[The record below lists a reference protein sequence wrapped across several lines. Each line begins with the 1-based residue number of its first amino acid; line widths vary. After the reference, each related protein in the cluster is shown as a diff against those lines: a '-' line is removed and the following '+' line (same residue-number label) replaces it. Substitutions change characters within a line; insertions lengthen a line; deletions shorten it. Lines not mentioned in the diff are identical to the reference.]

1 LRKDLLIGRDP
12 NKSSISLEDLTISRQ
27 HIRIYSV
34 IFEEES
40 EPLVYCEDISRSG
53 SLLNGKLIGTNNSV
67 LLSHGDVVRLDKH
80 NSFCFIQPSAL
91 NSHRPIFDT
100 IFERERTRLTPDY
113 MITDRVL
120 GKGAYGRVH
129 LAWDLIS
136 SRQVACK
143 VVGYGPN
150 LVQGNPRKA
159 GDLHMREFEIMAS
172 LNHVNISLFC
182 LHPLTYTTVVLI
194 LFSYSSQTSWPFIE
208 LSVPSTTSICF
219 RI

>member
-1 LRKDLLIGRDP
+1 MRKDLLIGRDP
-12 NKSSISLEDLTISRQ
+12 NKSSISLEDPTISRQ

-34 IFEEES
+34 IFEEKS

-67 LLSHGDVVRLDKH
+67 LLSHGDVIRLDKH

-91 NSHRPIFDT
+91 NSQRPIFDT

-129 LAWDLIS
+129 LAWDLVS

-150 LVQGNPRKA
+150 LVQGDPRKA
-159 GDLHMREFEIMAS
+159 RDLHMREFEIMAS
-172 LNHVNISLFC
+172 LNHVNICPIPSSS
-182 LHPLTYTTVVLI
+182 TYTDTNTI
-194 LFSYSSQTSWPFIE
+194 SYSSQTSWPFTE
-208 LSVPSTTSICF
+208 LSVLNTTSTCF
-219 RI
+219 RT